1 MSLVVPR
8 ARASEFIATLK
19 SRERRAE
26 QQVDERRSHVAS
38 VRVARR
44 GQAADRPMDATG
56 SKSTRVLRPCSARL
70 VSCSGAQ
77 TPPRVRA
84 RSRAAAPHLPST
96 DDDGA
101 PPYRFAFAL
110 RIRWMPR
117 YGNLAMPGVG
127 NKCVPGCPRCQVATL
142 ASPPY
147 TIVSIRPPGA
157 CAAEGGCSCWC

>member
-1 MSLVVPR
+1 MLVR
-8 ARASEFIATLK
+8 QNSSQL
-19 SRERRAE
+19 SRAE
-26 QQVDERRSHVAS
+26 KGGRSNKWISAGVTSPAY
-38 VRVARR
+38 VLLAAR

-147 TIVSIRPPGA
+147 TIVSTRGVR
-157 CAAEGGCSCWC
+157 C